1 MNNLKALK
9 GNIIFTSTFGKY
21 DILEHGYIVI
31 KDGKVLETCKSI
43 SDKFDGIEIEDYG
56 DKIIIPGFVDLHLH
70 APQFVNR
77 GLGLD
82 KELLDWLTTYT
93 FPEEAKYNNLSYA
106 KKAYE
111 KFVYELW
118 KFGTTRSVI
127 FSTIHNEATTL
138 LMDILNKVGLGAL
151 VGKVNMD
158 RNCPDFYIED
168 TQKSL
173 DDTKKFIED
182 TKGKYKNIEPIIT
195 PRFVPTCTPEL
206 MKGLGELAR
215 EYDIKV
221 QSHLSENRGEV
232 EWVKELHP
240 DLKNYASVYDHYGL
254 FGNDIPTV
262 MAHCVWNDQDEMDL
276 MSKNK
281 VFVAHSPFSNT
292 NLSSGIAPVRQFLE
306 NNVPVGLASDI
317 SGGHSIS
324 IASVISQAA
333 QLSKMRWV
341 YVNDKYAPLNTP
353 ELLYLGTKGGGEFF
367 GKVGSFE
374 PDYEFDALVIDD
386 SSLSDVNERSLEE
399 RIERYL
405 YIGDDRNIVER
416 YVSGVKLKKPNF

>member
-1 MNNLKALK
+1 MSNLKALK
-9 GNIIFTSTFGKY
+9 GNIVFTPNFGEY
-21 DILEHGYIVI
+21 NILENGYIIVE
-31 KDGKVLETCKSI
+31 DGKVLETCKSI
-43 SDKFDGIEIEDYG
+43 SEKYSNIDIEDYG

-93 FPEEAKYNNLSYA
+93 FPEESKYKNLDYA

-118 KFGTTRSVI
+118 KYGTTRSVI
-127 FSTIHNEATTL
+127 FGTIHNEASVL
-138 LMDILNKVGLGAL
+138 LMDILDKVGLGAL

-158 RNCPDFYIED
+158 RNCPDFYIEN

-173 DDTKKFIED
+173 DDTRKFIEE

-206 MKGLGELAR
+206 MKGLGDLSR
-215 EYDIKV
+215 EYGIKV

-240 DLKNYASVYDHYGL
+240 DLKNYASVYDQYGL
-254 FGNDIPTV
+254 FGSDIPTV
-262 MAHCVWNDQDEMDL
+262 MAHCVWNDQDEMEL
-276 MSKNK
+276 MAKNK

-374 PDYEFDALVIDD
+374 PGYEFDALVVDD
-386 SSLSDVNERSLEE
+386 SSLSDVNDRSLEE
-399 RIERYL
+399 RIERFL

-416 YVSGVKLKKPNF
+416 YVSGVKLKEPKF